1 MKLIPRFLGLF
12 ALGAAALVSC
22 HREVAKEQSPSE
34 EALTRTV
41 YSNTGDP
48 LGWETNDKLD
58 VRQVWYPQNSNT
70 AQAQLKESNKPTVY
84 DNTRYSVTASF
95 DAVSPGLY
103 KGKESEGYK
112 FMYQA
117 FYPASRTTMSGTK
130 VSMTLPE
137 TQHPRANSFDASADL
152 VISDQVYSKSQRTGG
167 KSVNGL
173 TFSRLSC
180 IGVLNVKGLEADAVI
195 STIEISAS
203 NKPLAGTYTIDINNS
218 RTLKNKKYKITLD
231 MSGNQPSD
239 RTDFNVYFTC
249 LPATY
254 TNVEVKI
261 TTGNRGTYVRTI
273 DQLVFGQG
281 AVTTV
286 PAVQI
291 KKKVLMTYNVGCFNK
306 SGTYKY
312 DEIAQLFVN
321 QNATY
326 MSLNEVDYKTTRNP
340 DDQLLELK
348 SRMETLGQCSYWYHF
363 GPALDPYRNG
373 KYGNGVI
380 SKERVEKDSQNKYK
394 YYDFKLTNIVSGST
408 PYQYTTSNGTLKT
421 EEIRSVSVLETPDC
435 IFASTHLGQTQEMRV
450 VQVGQINDWFNS
462 HFGNTTKPVII
473 CGDFNALP
481 SDADLLMP
489 GWTRLSDPNQNTF
502 NTNGS
507 VPAKCI
513 DYIYCKNNGNAPT
526 VNVISATVLLKQ
538 QVPNIKTYS
547 DHYPVKVVVAW

>member
-1 MKLIPRFLGLF
+1 MKLIPHFLGLS
-12 ALGAAALVSC
+12 ALCVTALVSC
-22 HREVAKEQSPSE
+22 QREVAKEQILSE

-41 YSNTGDP
+41 YANTGDP
-48 LGWETNDKLD
+48 IGWETNDKLD
-58 VRQVWYPQNSNT
+58 VRQVWYPQNSST

-95 DAVSPGLY
+95 DAVSPGVY

-130 VSMTLPE
+130 VSITLPE

-173 TFSRLSC
+173 TFSRLSS
-180 IGVLNVKGLEADAVI
+180 IGVLNVKGLDSDAVI
-195 STIEISAS
+195 SSIEISAS

-218 RTLKNKKYKITLD
+218 KTLKNKKYKITLD
-231 MSGNQPSD
+231 MSGNQPSN

-254 TNVEVKI
+254 TNVQVKI
-261 TTGNRGTYVRTI
+261 TTSNKGTYVRTI
-273 DQLVFGQG
+273 DQLVFSQG

-286 PAVQI
+286 PAIQI
-291 KKKVLMTYNVGCFNK
+291 KTKVLMTYNVGCFNK

-312 DEIAQLFVN
+312 DEIAELLVE

-326 MSLNEVDYKTTRNP
+326 VSLNEVDYKTTRNP
-340 DDQLLELK
+340 DDQLYELK
-348 SRMETLGQCSYWYHF
+348 SSMETIGHCSYWYHF
-363 GPALDPYRNG
+363 GPALDPYKTG

-380 SKERVEKDSQNKYK
+380 SKERVEKDSQNRYK
-394 YYDFKLTNIVSGST
+394 YYDFKLTNEVIPGT
-408 PYQYTTSNGTLKT
+408 PYTYESNGKTRT

-435 IFASTHLGQTQEMRV
+435 IFASTHLGQKQEMRV
-450 VQVGQINDWFNS
+450 VQVGQINAWFNS
-462 HFGNTTKPVII
+462 NYSNTTKPIFI

-481 SDADLLMP
+481 DDADLLMP

-513 DYIYCKNNGNAPT
+513 DYIYCKNNSSAPT
-526 VNVISATVLLKQ
+526 VNAISATVLLRSNDY
-538 QVPNIKTYS
+538 PNIKTYS

>member
-1 MKLIPRFLGLF
+1 MKLTLKYFGLF

-22 HREVAKEQSPSE
+22 QREVAKEQNSSD

-48 LGWETNDKLD
+48 IGWETNDKLD

-70 AQAQLKESNKPTVY
+70 AQAQLKESGKPTVY

-117 FYPASRTTMSGTK
+117 FYPAANATMSGTT
-130 VSMTLPE
+130 VSLKLPE
-137 TQHPRANSFDASADL
+137 TQHPRSNSFDASADL

-180 IGVLNVKGLEADAVI
+180 IGVLNVKGLDAQASI
-195 STIEISAS
+195 STIEISAA
-203 NKPLAGTYTIDINNS
+203 NKPLAGTYSIDINNS

-231 MSGNQPSD
+231 MSGNQPSNK
-239 RTDFNVYFTC
+239 TDFNVYFTC

-261 TTGNRGTYVRTI
+261 TTSNQGTYVRTFN
-273 DQLVFGQG
+273 QLVFSQG

-286 PAVQI
+286 PEIQI

-312 DEIAQLFVN
+312 DEIAHLFVN

-340 DDQLLELK
+340 DDQLKEVK
-348 SRMETLGQCSYWYHF
+348 TRMETFGQCSYWYHF
-363 GPALDPYRNG
+363 GPALDPYQNG

-394 YYDFKLTNIVSGST
+394 YYDFKLTNIVSGNK
-408 PYQYTTSNGTLKT
+408 PYQYTTSNGTKKT
-421 EEIRSVSVLETPDC
+421 EEIRSVSILETADC
-435 IFASTHLGQTQEMRV
+435 IFASTHLGQKQVMRE
-450 VQVGQINDWFNS
+450 VQVGQINDWFNT
-462 HFGNTTKPVII
+462 HFGNTTKPIII

-481 SDADLLMP
+481 NEADLLMP

-513 DYIYCKNNGNAPT
+513 DYIYCKNNSAAPT

-538 QVPNIKTYS
+538 QVPDIKTYS
-547 DHYPVKVVVAW
+547 DHYPVRVEVAW